1 MSTDTITPPQNR
13 GMTVLDHDAFKA
25 TFTTLAI
32 RTPSLL
38 VKQFTTSL
46 EE

>member
-1 MSTDTITPPQNR
+1 MASNIITPPQNR
-13 GMTVLDHDAFKA
+13 GMVILDRDAFKV
-25 TFTTLAI
+25 TFTALAI

-38 VKQFTTSL
+38 VKQFTTQL